1 MTTTPEDFGWAERPR
16 LPALWEPLLDDNARV
31 SLGMVASAHHLAV
44 SHDRPEV
51 REEARLLKRHL
62 RAKFERQQGPIRN
75 SYFCQRLP
83 GGIAVIEE
91 PVALHTVL
99 NSDND
104 RLVALEADCHALAHQ
119 VHTAFAGSR
128 SQQPLTDGIY
138 SAMTRVLAAADTA
151 QKNAPPTALGAAAQ
165 GGATSAP
172 AADTAQE
179 DIAPA
184 LAAAE
189 AEVEHV
195 RKRVEI
201 AIQRQARFVY
211 FQGALYGTVV
221 AAVICVLLGLV
232 SARFWADHID
242 TGALVASALFGAL
255 GAVVSVFQRISTGQL
270 TLDFNASPKQLL
282 SLGGLRPLVG
292 AIFGTVAQFALG
304 AGLFGVADRPATAL
318 GVFALIGFAAGFS
331 ERFATDMVERAGQ
344 VLAGQPTK
352 PDGEQA
358 L

>member
-1 MTTTPEDFGWAERPR
+1 MTTADRAPEDFGWTERPR
-16 LPALWEPLLDDNARV
+16 VPALWDPLLDENARAT
-31 SLGMVASAHHLAV
+31 LGMVASAHHLSV

-51 REEARLLKRHL
+51 REEARLLKRNL
-62 RAKFERQQGPIRN
+62 RAKFERQHGPVRN
-75 SYFCQRLP
+75 SYFCQHLP
-83 GGIAVIEE
+83 GAIALVEE
-91 PVALHTVL
+91 PLTLHTVL

-119 VHTAFAGSR
+119 VDTAFAGTR
-128 SQQPLTDGIY
+128 DRQPLTDAVY
-138 SAMTRVLAAADTA
+138 SAMTRVLAAADM
-151 QKNAPPTALGAAAQ
+151 AAA
-165 GGATSAP
+165 GDETGL
-172 AADTAQE
+172 AAC
-179 DIAPA
+179 

-195 RKRVEI
+195 RTRVRV

-211 FQGALYGTVV
+211 FQGALYGTAV
-221 AAVICVLLGLV
+221 AVLVCVLLGLV
-232 SARFWADHID
+232 GARFWANHVD

-270 TLDFNASPKQLL
+270 TLDFNAARAQLL
-282 SLGGLRPLVG
+282 SLGGLRPMVG

-304 AGLFGVADRPATAL
+304 AGLFGIGERPATAL

-344 VLAGQPTK
+344 VLAGEPGNTGAEQP
-352 PDGEQA
+352 PRA
-358 L
+358 V